1 MKKSLFA
8 IAAVTAFAGA
18 AQAQSSVTVYGILDV
33 GYVGGNERLAGPT
46 VNGNSVNQLNANS
59 FGQSA
64 QSTSRLGFRGNEDLG
79 GGTAAFFTLETQ
91 ILPNSSTDGA
101 TNSIFGNNRTVFA
114 GLSQKGYGQ
123 ASIGLQ
129 NTVIVD
135 AMSPTLTGEYNNIVG
150 SLLFPGQTTSTTGA
164 VAAQTA
170 GLVRNSANGATDA
183 FTFRTGNT
191 LKITS
196 ERMMGLQVNAMAVM
210 NDSTQT
216 QGAAA
221 TAGNLGYTGGKN
233 NANGWGLGLNYTYKK
248 FTGTAAYMSLK
259 AVDPFNAT
267 PAQAALG
274 TATTGAPVVFTG
286 SNGAAGINVT
296 DNQAYVG
303 ATYDFGILK
312 AYAGWINRKVTSQ
325 INGSAYAQRTAQEI
339 GVRGNWT
346 PKIQSWASIAN
357 GRITTFGLSEPT
369 ANLTGWQIGTNYIL
383 SKRTNLY
390 AIYGQSG
397 TSNASN
403 SVAGPTVGANQSYNA
418 NNYALGVRHT
428 F

>member
-1 MKKSLFA
+1 
-8 IAAVTAFAGA
+8 
-18 AQAQSSVTVYGILDV
+18 VTVYGILDV
-33 GYVGGNERLAGPT
+33 GYVGGNERLSGPSI
-46 VNGNSVNQLNANS
+46 NGNSVNKLNANS

-64 QSTSRLGFRGNEDLG
+64 QSTSRLGFRGTEDLG

-101 TNSIFGNNRTVFA
+101 TNSIIGNNRAAFV
-114 GLSQKGYGQ
+114 GLSQKGIGQ
-123 ASIGLQ
+123 AAIGLQ
-129 NTVIVD
+129 NTVITD
-135 AMSPTLTGEYNNIVG
+135 AMSPTITGEFNNIVG
-150 SLLFPGQTTSTTGA
+150 SLLFPGQTTSTTGSSA
-164 VAAQTA
+164 QQTA
-170 GLVRNSANGATDA
+170 GLVRNSANGSTDS

-196 ERMMGLQVNAMAVM
+196 ERMMGIQANAMAVM
-210 NDSTQT
+210 NDSTST
-216 QGAAA
+216 QGGQ
-221 TAGNLGYTGGKN
+221 TGSNQGYTGGKN
-233 NANGWGLGLNYTYKK
+233 NANGWGLGLNYNYKK

-259 AVDPFNAT
+259 AVDAYNAT
-267 PAQAALG
+267 TTQAALG

-286 SNGAAGINVT
+286 SNGAAGVNVI

-312 AYAGWINRKVTSQ
+312 AYAGWVNRKVTSQ
-325 INGSAYAQRTAQEI
+325 INSTAYASRTAQEI
-339 GVRGNWT
+339 GVRGNFT
-346 PKIQSWASIAN
+346 PKIQSWASIGN
-357 GRITTFGLSEPT
+357 GRITTFGSAEPT
-369 ANLTGWQIGTNYIL
+369 ANLTGWQIGSNYIL

-390 AIYGQSG
+390 AIYGQTG

-403 SVAGPTVGANQSYNA
+403 AVSGPTVGANQSYNS

>member
-8 IAAVTAFAGA
+8 LAAVTAFAGA

-33 GYVGGNERLAGPT
+33 GYVGGNERLSGPT
-46 VNGNSVNQLNANS
+46 INGNSVNKLNANS

-64 QSTSRLGFRGNEDLG
+64 QSTSRLGFRGTEDLG
-79 GGTAAFFTLETQ
+79 GGMAAFFTLETQ

-101 TNSIFGNNRTVFA
+101 TNSIIGNNRAAFV
-114 GLSQKGYGQ
+114 GLSQKGIGQ
-123 ASIGLQ
+123 AAIGLQ
-129 NTVIVD
+129 NTVITD
-135 AMSPTLTGEYNNIVG
+135 AMSPTITGEFNNIVG
-150 SLLFPGQTTSTTGA
+150 SLLFPGQTTSTTGST
-164 VAAQTA
+164 AAQTA
-170 GLVRNSANGATDA
+170 GLVRNSANGATDS

-221 TAGNLGYTGGKN
+221 SAGNLGYTGGKN
-233 NANGWGLGLNYTYKK
+233 NANGWGLGLNYTFKK

-259 AVDPFNAT
+259 AVDSYNAT
-267 PAQAALG
+267 TAQAANGL
-274 TATTGAPVVFTG
+274 ATTGGPVVFTG
-286 SNGAAGINVT
+286 SNGAAGVNVT

-312 AYAGWINRKVTSQ
+312 AYAGWVDRKVTSQ
-325 INGSAYAQRTAQEI
+325 INSNGYAKRSAQEI
-339 GVRGNWT
+339 GVRGNFT
-346 PKIQSWASIAN
+346 PKIQSWASIGN
-357 GRITTFGLSEPT
+357 GRITTYGLSEPT
-369 ANLTGWQIGTNYIL
+369 ANLTGWQVGSNYIL

-390 AIYGQSG
+390 AIYGQTG

-403 SVAGPTVGANQSYNA
+403 GVAGSTVGATQSYNS
-418 NNYALGVRHT
+418 NNYAVGVRHT